1 MPWVIIF
8 LRGTGFD
15 SIYPISSP
23 LNNTTMKNL
32 PISQLLIFAVLALTL
47 TGCELVGDIFEAG
60 IWVGV
65 IGVVLVVVLIFWI
78 IRKLMG

>member
-1 MPWVIIF
+1 MKDLRINQF
-8 LRGTGFD
+8 LVFA
-15 SIYPISSP
+15 
-23 LNNTTMKNL
+23 
-32 PISQLLIFAVLALTL
+32 LLATTL